1 MISLSEFD
9 AVVLPISLAMEV
21 DNHGIRQW
29 HKRPQDE
36 RSIAPATPMPTKRG
50 KSEEKDT
57 DNTGPLQQP
66 TFEPEI
72 RDLVDTMRDMQDD
85 LKTQN
90 NQIAFLLFSQ
100 VEKQRAECATKI
112 LVKNFWKYADTADP
126 FLLQDHRES
135 IVRWMATE
143 AGIQEKQVNRFTYD
157 HKKGRR
163 CHRSPW

>member
-1 MISLSEFD
+1 MTSLSQFD
-9 AVVLPISLAMEV
+9 AVVSPISLAMEV

-36 RSIAPATPMPTKRG
+36 RSPAPATPMPTKRG

-72 RDLVDTMRDMQDD
+72 RDLVDTMRDMQDV

-90 NQIAFLLFSQ
+90 NQIAFLLFKS
-100 VEKQRAECATKI
+100 KSNARNARPRFLSRTSGSMRTP
-112 LVKNFWKYADTADP
+112 LTLFFSRTTA
-126 FLLQDHRES
+126 S
-135 IVRWMATE
+135 
-143 AGIQEKQVNRFTYD
+143 
-157 HKKGRR
+157 
-163 CHRSPW
+163 S